1 MMTQKMFSK
10 ASGLFKANNNVKLN
24 QKNYSS
30 KAAVIPSFN
39 YKPLPYEGPSREEV
53 FAKRK
58 KHLSP
63 ALFHLYKE
71 PIMIVEGKQQ
81 YMFDEKGKRYLDLF
95 GGIVT
100 VSVGHSHPDI
110 VRVAKNQMDKIFH
123 TTTIYLNNEIAQYG
137 EELAAKLPEGLDVI
151 YFVNSGSEAN
161 DLAMLMSRAYTG
173 NYDFISLRNG
183 YHGMSYSMMGVTA
196 LRTWKFPVPQG
207 FGVHQAVNPNTYRGP
222 FGPDVPNVGKKYA
235 LEVQDLIN
243 FSTSGQVAG
252 FIAETIQ
259 GVGGSVV
266 LPDGY
271 LSSVYEYVRAAG
283 GLCIADEVQCGF
295 GRLGTHYWGFQTQGV
310 KPDIVT
316 MAKGMGNG
324 IPLAAVATFVFL
336 NLIFKFNCSYYF
348 YFYYLFIF

>member
-1 MMTQKMFSK
+1 
-10 ASGLFKANNNVKLN
+10 
-24 QKNYSS
+24 
-30 KAAVIPSFN
+30 
-39 YKPLPYEGPSREEV
+39 
-53 FAKRK
+53 
-58 KHLSP
+58 
-63 ALFHLYKE
+63 
-71 PIMIVEGKQQ
+71 
-81 YMFDEKGKRYLDLF
+81 
-95 GGIVT
+95 
-100 VSVGHSHPDI
+100 
-110 VRVAKNQMDKIFH
+110 
-123 TTTIYLNNEIAQYG
+123 
-137 EELAAKLPEGLDVI
+137 
-151 YFVNSGSEAN
+151 
-161 DLAMLMSRAYTG
+161 
-173 NYDFISLRNG
+173 
-183 YHGMSYSMMGVTA
+183 MSYSMMGVTA

-222 FGPDVPNVGKKYA
+222 FGADVPNVGKKYA

-271 LSSVYEYVRAAG
+271 LSAVYEYVRAAG

-324 IPLAAVATFVFL
+324 IPLAAVATTKEIAASLSKRIHFNTYGGNPISSAIGREVLKVIDRENLQKNCLERGKQFLDGMNKLKEKYSIIGDVRGKGLMLGMELVKDQNTKEPATAETLQIMEHCREAGVLIGKGGFYGNVFRIKPPMCITSADVDFAL
-336 NLIFKFNCSYYF
+336 DVLDNSFAKL
-348 YFYYLFIF
+348 